1 VWEISCRTKSCG
13 GVLTVS
19 AWCFGT
25 MRVDEIVAVRSH
37 TRRRAS
43 SGNNGNKS
51 NGKAHKFTDTSYTPP
66 SKYKPFN
73 KPVKKPTPF
82 NKPKPADL
90 S

>member
-1 VWEISCRTKSCG
+1 MKV
-13 GVLTVS
+13 
-19 AWCFGT
+19 A
-25 MRVDEIVAVRSH
+25 EIVAVRSH
-37 TRRRAS
+37 TRRIAS
-43 SGNNGNKS
+43 SGNKS
-51 NGKAHKFTDTSYTPP
+51 NGKAVKFTDTSYTPP